1 MFRGLSLKVSRAR
14 QGAQGQDRCSR
25 VKPPAPKPF
34 LGQFPSCVP
43 WAGLL
48 TSLNIPFICRTDV
61 SYSRVSMRKVVIV
74 AVAGVT
80 WVPYKI
86 HLHFNA

>member
-1 MFRGLSLKVSRAR
+1 MFRDSPSRSQEPGR
-14 QGAQGQDRCSR
+14 GAQGQDRCSR

-61 SYSRVSMRKVVIV
+61 SYSRVSMEKSGNSSCSWGDLGPLQDSS
-74 AVAGVT
+74 A
-80 WVPYKI
+80 
-86 HLHFNA
+86 F

>member
-34 LGQFPSCVP
+34 LANS
-43 WAGLL
+43 
-48 TSLNIPFICRTDV
+48 
-61 SYSRVSMRKVVIV
+61 
-74 AVAGVT
+74 
-80 WVPYKI
+80 
-86 HLHFNA
+86 